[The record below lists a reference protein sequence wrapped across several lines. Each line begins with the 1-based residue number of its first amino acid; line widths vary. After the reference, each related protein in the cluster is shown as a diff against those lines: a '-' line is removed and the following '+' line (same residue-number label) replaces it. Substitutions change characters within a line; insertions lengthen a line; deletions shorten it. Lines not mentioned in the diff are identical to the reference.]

1 MAGRIRVKQ
10 SDVLNLLG
18 RHHRVVH
25 LDLLPAQL
33 YVVHR
38 AIVVLGQPMQLAKL
52 SRAVLA
58 IVTQESCLF
67 TASGA
72 LAPRQLL
79 LGNFLRLLFASQ
91 GLNFAFR
98 QGKLLIEVSL
108 TC

>member
-1 MAGRIRVKQ
+1 MGRIRVKQ

-25 LDLLPAQL
+25 LDLLPPQL
-33 YVVHR
+33 YEVRR

-58 IVTQESCLF
+58 TVTQQSCLF
-67 TASGA
+67 TASRA
-72 LAPRQLL
+72 LSPRQLL
-79 LGNFLRLLFASQ
+79 LSLFLRLLFASQ

-98 QGKLLIEVSL
+98 KG
-108 TC
+108 